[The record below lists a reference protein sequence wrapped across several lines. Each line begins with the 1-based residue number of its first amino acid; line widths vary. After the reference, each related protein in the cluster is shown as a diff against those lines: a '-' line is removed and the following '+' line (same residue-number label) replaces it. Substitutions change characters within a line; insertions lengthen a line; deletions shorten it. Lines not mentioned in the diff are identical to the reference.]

1 MQTVFVFFVRVKNGL
16 SEGMRTKYWFD
27 LIHYVPSTSF
37 QLCRDGSSLVEP
49 VLKPRSHCADGAT
62 VHRDAGQPVFR
73 DAPGHIS

>member
-1 MQTVFVFFVRVKNGL
+1 
-16 SEGMRTKYWFD
+16 MRTKYWFD

-37 QLCRDGSSLVEP
+37 QLCRDGSSWVEP

-62 VHRDAGQPVFR
+62 VHRDAGQPVYG

>member
-1 MQTVFVFFVRVKNGL
+1 MSVL